1 MDQILSK
8 EFKFKLCYL
17 SMVNIHNKKA
27 NAVVIVVFNVDPN
40 NQQSVIDAAINNTEK
55 VMSNKP
61 SFISANFHKSFDKTR
76 VANYAQWEKKE
87 DVEAMFK
94 VPDPKEY
101 TKQILQISSQNW
113 GAYKVVYTSTNS

>member
-1 MDQILSK
+1 
-8 EFKFKLCYL
+8 
-17 SMVNIHNKKA
+17 MVNIHNKKT
-27 NAVVIVVFNVDPN
+27 NAVVTVVFNVDPN
-40 NQQSVIDAAINNTEK
+40 NQQSLIDAAINNTEK

-61 SFISANFHKSFDKTR
+61 SFISANFHKNFDKTR
-76 VANYAQWEKKE
+76 VANYAQGEKKE